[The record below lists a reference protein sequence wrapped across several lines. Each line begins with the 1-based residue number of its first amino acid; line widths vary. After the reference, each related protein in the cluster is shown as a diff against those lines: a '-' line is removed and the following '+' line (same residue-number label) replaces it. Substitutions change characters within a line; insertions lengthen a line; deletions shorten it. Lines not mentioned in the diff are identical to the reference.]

1 MYASDN
7 VHDAAGDECVQVRY
21 QKRQCAIFPLIR
33 IPGDS
38 IRLSSELNRAKSKK
52 GVIPKKRH
60 AQRGIFLSLS
70 LLHRHV
76 ILLMQQYAALLSGST
91 RITHTTYNRPMCY
104 VFMLDRFLLH
114 ISDYATTTFHF
125 NTYVPCNDYIHTL
138 VHVYYSVNSSIPVAF
153 WG

>member
-7 VHDAAGDECVQVRY
+7 VHDAAGDECVQVRNP
-21 QKRQCAIFPLIR
+21 KRQCSIFPLIR

-76 ILLMQQYAALLSGST
+76 ILLMQPICCSFVGINQPVSRIQPIAVPCATCLCLIAFCYTFRIMQPLLST
-91 RITHTTYNRPMCY
+91 
-104 VFMLDRFLLH
+104 L
-114 ISDYATTTFHF
+114 
-125 NTYVPCNDYIHTL
+125 NTYAP
-138 VHVYYSVNSSIPVAF
+138 
-153 WG
+153 